1 MTNPLCFRPA
11 WGLGNRHV
19 QTIWPAVIRR
29 RIFQSVHREVWTG
42 PDGHA
47 VDLVLLPERPA
58 QPGVLLLHGLEGS
71 YASSYIQ
78 GMLLALA
85 RAGYNGAVLE
95 FRSCG
100 PTEPQVPELYH
111 SGKTD
116 EIAFAVKQLQSRW
129 GGAPV
134 AACGFSLG
142 GNALIKWMGETG
154 ASCPLAAAVA
164 ISVPFDLA
172 ACARCL
178 DGPGVL
184 AWVYRERFLRS
195 LKRKACRTA
204 RRHKLSFTDK
214 QVMACKTL
222 HAFDDLVT
230 APLFGF
236 ASAEDYWQRNSSRWF
251 LPDVAR
257 PTLLVN
263 AADDPFVP
271 ASCWPA
277 EAVANNQNLSQRFTQ
292 TGGHTGFVAGS
303 MIRPRYEAEA
313 WAMQHFAQWL

>member
-1 MTNPLCFRPA
+1 M
-11 WGLGNRHV
+11 
-19 QTIWPAVIRR
+19 
-29 RIFQSVHREVWTG
+29 
-42 PDGHA
+42 
-47 VDLVLLPERPA
+47 DLVLLPEQPA
-58 QPGVLLLHGLEGS
+58 KPGVLLLHGLEGS
-71 YASSYIQ
+71 YESSYIQ
-78 GMLLALA
+78 GMLLAMA

-100 PTEPQVPELYH
+100 PTPPQVPELYH

-134 AACGFSLG
+134 VACGFSLG
-142 GNALIKWMGETG
+142 GNALIKWMGEMG
-154 ASCPLAAAVA
+154 ASCPLVAAVA

-195 LKRKACRTA
+195 LKRKACETA
-204 RRHKLSFTDK
+204 RQHKLPFTDK

-236 ASAEDYWQRNSSRWF
+236 ASAEDYWQRNSSRHF
-251 LPDVAR
+251 LSRVVR
-257 PTLLVN
+257 PTLLVS

-271 ASCWPA
+271 ASCWPGD
-277 EAVANNQNLSQRFTQ
+277 VISTNPHLSERFTQ
-292 TGGHTGFVAGS
+292 SGGHTGFVGGS
-303 MIRPRYEAEA
+303 LFRPRYDAEA